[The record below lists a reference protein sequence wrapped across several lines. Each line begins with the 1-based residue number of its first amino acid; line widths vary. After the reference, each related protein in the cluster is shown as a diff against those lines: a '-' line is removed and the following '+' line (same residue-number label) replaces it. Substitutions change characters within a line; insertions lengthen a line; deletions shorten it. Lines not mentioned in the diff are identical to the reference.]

1 MILKEYVKNLFF
13 IMLAVNVIMFTFLLA
28 RKILY
33 KEIERRRNEIKLV
46 YEPKIL
52 SYIATGDRSGLSG
65 DLGFLEKRVLKDMI
79 LQYSKVLKN
88 GKKDDLIALLD
99 RDKIVRSIRKKLES
113 RDKWKR
119 KIGAYEAGELNI
131 SEVARTLIDLVDGD
145 EREQVYVASNALL
158 KVGGP
163 SYICRVLNRCLD
175 EAIMEKSNMM
185 YLIETI
191 DEDIEDILLNL
202 MRWDNLY
209 LRTIALEACG
219 RRQYRGILE
228 WIFKGFEDSNK
239 EIRIS
244 SLKGALS
251 FKEFPYME
259 HFESLTRLVDDEAWE
274 VRHFLAK
281 NLKKVDD
288 PRVII
293 MLKSLMKDENWSVR
307 SSSGQSLLQKG
318 DVGIEALV
326 EMLDSED
333 RFAREKARE
342 IVQREML
349 QNGLI
354 GTIRSENLD
363 LAVRLTEK
371 MNITIL
377 EEFEEYEQN

>member
-1 MILKEYVKNLFF
+1 
-13 IMLAVNVIMFTFLLA
+13 MLAVNVIIFTFLLA
-28 RKILY
+28 RKIVY

-52 SYIATGDRSGLSG
+52 NYIATGDRSGLSG
-65 DLGFLEKRVLKDMI
+65 DLGFLEKSVLKDMI
-79 LQYSKVLKN
+79 LQYSKILKN
-88 GKKDDLIALLD
+88 GKKDDLIGLLD

-191 DEDIEDILLNL
+191 DEDIEGILLNL
-202 MRWDNLY
+202 MRWDSIY

-259 HFESLTRLVDDEAWE
+259 HFDSLTRLVDDEAWE

-288 PRVII
+288 PRAII